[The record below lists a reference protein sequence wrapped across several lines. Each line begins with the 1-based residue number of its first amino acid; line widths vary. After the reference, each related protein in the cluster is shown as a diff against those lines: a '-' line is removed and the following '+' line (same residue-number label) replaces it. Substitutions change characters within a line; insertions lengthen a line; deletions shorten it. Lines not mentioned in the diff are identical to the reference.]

1 MTKQFY
7 DKDFQ
12 LGILGGGQLGKML
25 IQACGDLNIKTHIL
39 DKDETVPSSG
49 IADYLS
55 EGDFKQY
62 EDVLAI
68 GHQVD
73 LLTIEIEH
81 VNLRALYELVSQGV
95 PVYPQPSVLEI
106 IQDKGR
112 QKDFYYDCQIPTAD
126 YRHVKDQSG
135 VFDNKDF
142 LPAFQKSCK
151 AGYDGKGVQF
161 LRDEDDLAAAFDTPS
176 ILEKAIDCEKEL
188 SVIVAR
194 NTKGTIDAYPP
205 VEMAF
210 HPEQNLVEYLFSP
223 ADISADLTHKAI
235 TVAKDVASKL
245 DVVGSLAVELFLT
258 KNGEILVNESAP
270 RPHNSGHHTIEAN
283 DTSQYEQHLRAI
295 TGMPLGDPRALSKG
309 AMVNLLGEPDNWGQ
323 PFYEGI
329 EEVMAL
335 KGAHPHIYGKQA
347 TKPHRKMGHV
357 TITGDTLENIRK
369 NANFVKDT
377 MKVKSYG

>member
-1 MTKQFY
+1 MTKKFY
-7 DKDFQ
+7 DKAFQ

-25 IQACGDLNIKTHIL
+25 IQACGDLNINTHIL
-39 DKDETVPSSG
+39 DSDHKVPAAG
-49 IADYLS
+49 ICDDLT

-68 GHQVD
+68 GEQVD

-81 VNLRALYELVSQGV
+81 VNLRALYELVEKGI

-112 QKDFYYDCQIPTAD
+112 QKDFYYDCGIPTAE
-126 YRHVKDQSG
+126 YRHATDQRA
-135 VFDNKDF
+135 VYDNRDF

-151 AGYDGKGVQF
+151 AGYDGKGVQ
-161 LRDEDDLAAAFDTPS
+161 LLKSENDLPNAFDTPS

-194 NTKGTIDAYPP
+194 NTQGAMQAYPP

-223 ADISADLTHKAI
+223 ADIPEDKASEAI
-235 TVAKDVASKL
+235 AVAKDVASKL
-245 DVVGSLAVELFLT
+245 DVVGLLAVELFLT
-258 KNGEILVNESAP
+258 QEGNILVNESAP

-295 TGMPLGDPRALSKG
+295 MGLPLGDPRALSKG
-309 AMVNLLGEPDNWGQ
+309 AMVNLLGEPDNWGR

-329 EEVMAL
+329 EEAMAIP
-335 KGAHPHIYGKQA
+335 GAHPHIYGKQA

-357 TITGDTLENIRK
+357 TLTGDTLEIIRK
-369 NANFVKDT
+369 NANFVKNT
-377 MKVKSYG
+377 LKVISHE